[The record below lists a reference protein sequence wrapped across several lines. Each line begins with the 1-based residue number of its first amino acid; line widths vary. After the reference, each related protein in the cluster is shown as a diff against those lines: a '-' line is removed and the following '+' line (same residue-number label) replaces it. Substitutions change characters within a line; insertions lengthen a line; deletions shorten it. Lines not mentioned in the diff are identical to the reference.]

1 VLTDLNPSGFRV
13 EKQRAR
19 AVVTLS
25 SGQSALG
32 SFFVSGGTAR
42 HAGPERIGDVLNGEA
57 GFFPFEVD
65 EDGRLRTVLFQRDH
79 VVMVALTQ
87 NEASSE
93 PGYAI
98 ATRRS
103 VSLLLTNGR
112 RISGIVRVYR
122 PEGRD
127 RLSDWAHHG
136 ERFRYVETSHTTI
149 LVNVDHIV
157 EAREVLE

>member
-42 HAGPERIGDVLNGEA
+42 HAGPERIGDVLNAEA

-93 PGYAI
+93 PGYAV

-112 RISGIVRVYR
+112 RIAGIVRVYR

>member
-1 VLTDLNPSGFRV
+1 M
-13 EKQRAR
+13 
-19 AVVTLS
+19 VTLS